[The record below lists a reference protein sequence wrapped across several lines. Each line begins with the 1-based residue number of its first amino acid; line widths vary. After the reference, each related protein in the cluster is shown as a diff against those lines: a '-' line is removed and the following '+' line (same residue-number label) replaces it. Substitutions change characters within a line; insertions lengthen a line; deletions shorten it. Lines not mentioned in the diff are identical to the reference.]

1 MNLNL
6 PPALHAL
13 AKRLEAEGV
22 VLYAVG
28 GCVRDA
34 CLGRPVHDIDLTSR
48 LKPDALIERAR
59 EVGIAAQIVQQT
71 LGTVL
76 LTVGSQT
83 FEHTTFRTES
93 YGAGG
98 AHRPDAVAFADSPET
113 DAYRRDFSINALYL
127 SLATGEITDPTGGMQ
142 DFSRRVLRTTA
153 ADPAVILRD
162 DGLRLNPG
170 DPAIYRE
177 IAWMFLA
184 KIGGDIDSAAPHYRT
199 EWRKQV
205 ERAQDSGD
213 WSALKF
219 DPERMKAV
227 DEEYGKQEWTHPL
240 ASALYWADCGLACA
254 KRTEDRRELRQI
266 AWQAL
271 MLLAKDDAAFAPRAL
286 AEMRAAYVETPSP
299 MLRDLILR
307 FRSKFGLQ

>member
-1 MNLNL
+1 MTRRIATCAGVALLMLACAFCAWRLQPRTATFGETQSEMIVAGLGGFRGLIAEVIWFRADRLQEEGRYAELAQLATTLTMLEPHTPDVWAYAAWNLAYN
-6 PPALHAL
+6 
-13 AKRLEAEGV
+13 V
-22 VLYAVG
+22 SVMM
-28 GCVRDA
+28 
-34 CLGRPVHDIDLTSR
+34 
-48 LKPDALIERAR
+48 PDAPERWR
-59 EVGIAAQIVQQT
+59 WVE
-71 LGTVL
+71 
-76 LTVGSQT
+76 
-83 FEHTTFRTES
+83 
-93 YGAGG
+93 AG
-98 AHRPDAVAFADSPET
+98 
-113 DAYRRDFSINALYL
+113 
-127 SLATGEITDPTGGMQ
+127 
-142 DFSRRVLRTTA
+142 LRL
-153 ADPAVILRD
+153 LRD

-205 ERAQDSGD
+205 EKAQNSGD
-213 WSALKF
+213 WSALKL

-227 DEEYGKQEWTHPL
+227 DEEYGKQKWTHPL

-286 AEMRAAYVETPSP
+286 AEMRVAYVETPSP